1 MAKTINPDEVER
13 NKIDLGEK
21 WRLSTDRYNY
31 ILQRK
36 RVRQLK
42 SKDCG
47 QIYYTIEGYYQSI
60 DHVLEAI
67 LDLEIKD
74 CDVKT
79 LNALYK
85 RLGTIHKDIKAYASQ
100 IADFRGL

>member
-1 MAKTINPDEVER
+1 MAKTISPDEVER
-13 NKIDLGEK
+13 NKIDLGEH

-47 QIYYTIEGYYQSI
+47 QTYYTIEGYYQSI

-67 LDLEIKD
+67 VDLEIKD

-79 LNALYK
+79 LLSLQRK
-85 RLGTIHKDIKAYASQ
+85 LGNIHKDIKNYAKQ
-100 IADFRGL
+100 IADFRG